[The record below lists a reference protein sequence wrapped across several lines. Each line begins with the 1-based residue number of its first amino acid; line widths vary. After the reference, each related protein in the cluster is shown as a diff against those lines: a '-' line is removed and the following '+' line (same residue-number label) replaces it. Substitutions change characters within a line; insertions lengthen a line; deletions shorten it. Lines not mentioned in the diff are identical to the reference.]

1 MTGAAA
7 GMGAATARAFAAG
20 GASVVLTD
28 IDKDAVERTAQELSE
43 RGGQVLPLACDVS
56 DERQVAAAVD
66 RTVDESS
73 A

>member
-1 MTGAAA
+1 M
-7 GMGAATARAFAAG
+7 
-20 GASVVLTD
+20 LTD